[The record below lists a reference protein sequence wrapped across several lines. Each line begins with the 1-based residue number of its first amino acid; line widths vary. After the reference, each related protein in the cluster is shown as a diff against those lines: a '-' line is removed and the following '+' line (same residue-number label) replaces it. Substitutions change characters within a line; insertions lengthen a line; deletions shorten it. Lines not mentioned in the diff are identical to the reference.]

1 MKALVLSIS
10 LLLSS
15 SVGGVF
21 YWNSSQYEE
30 ALEQV
35 KAEYQQQ
42 TAQANQEIE
51 ALKDSVE
58 MERLELAELKS
69 RIIIHPLKEV
79 DKAYTTRPFG
89 LQVHPVYKVRRNHE
103 GLDFGSTNKLN
114 PIRSSTDGKV
124 ISVKYYKKS
133 GWTVAIHNEEHNI
146 IIKYMHL
153 RYNPS
158 TTTGKT
164 KAIKRGDFINAAEV
178 FGIIGS
184 TGTSSTATHL
194 HYEIHEFNE
203 ETLKYEPVDPNSGKY
218 VFIDDI
224 NPQNPIAEK

>member
-1 MKALVLSIS
+1 MLIS
-10 LLLSS
+10 GA
-15 SVGGVF
+15 GGVF

-35 KAEYQQQ
+35 IAKYEQQ
-42 TAQANQEIE
+42 TAQANETIE
-51 ALKDSVE
+51 ALKDTVE
-58 MERLELAELKS
+58 MAEEELANIRS

-89 LQVHPVYKVRRNHE
+89 LQVHPVYKTKKHHM

-124 ISVKYYKKS
+124 LSVKYYKKS
-133 GWTVAIHNEEHNI
+133 GWTVAIHNEELNI

-158 TTTGKT
+158 RTTGKT
-164 KAIKRGDFINAAEV
+164 KAIKRGDYINAAEV

-194 HYEIHEFNE
+194 HYEIHEFNTV
-203 ETLKYEPVDPNSGKY
+203 TLKYEAVDPNSGKY